1 MARRPQNGRRGDETR
16 HYGHGPRAGRKLPMH
31 RMAKPK
37 RSDKAAADGAMT
49 MADLAKLAGVSKI
62 TVSRALSE
70 NGVVSAQTRDK
81 VRALAAE
88 HGYKLNVSARNLR
101 LRQSHTIAVIVEM
114 TPSVNRPMSDPYP
127 LELLGGIAQ
136 ELATANYSV
145 LLTTR
150 QGALAPAVQA
160 ADAVILLGQGAK
172 QQAVHLF
179 DRLRLPMVVW
189 GAPGADDAHVVVG
202 SDNRLG
208 GASVAERF
216 VSLGR
221 HHPVFLGDTDHAEMA
236 ERHAG
241 FVQHLKKH
249 GITPFVVNHKAF
261 TAESGF
267 DAVHALLRKKTR
279 FDAVFAI
286 NDLLAMG
293 AVRALIEAGLRVPE
307 DVSVIGY
314 DDTPLGASFI
324 PALSSVHQNWHEGGV
339 LLARKALALFRGE
352 AVASETL
359 PSRLVVRAT

>member
-1 MARRPQNGRRGDETR
+1 MPKSRRN
-16 HYGHGPRAGRKLPMH
+16 
-31 RMAKPK
+31 
-37 RSDKAAADGAMT
+37 DKADAAPEGALT
-49 MADLAKLAGVSKI
+49 MADLARLAGVSKI

-70 NGVVSAQTRDK
+70 NGIVAAGTRDK

-114 TPSVNRPMSDPYP
+114 KPSVNRPMSDPYP

-150 QGALAPAVQA
+150 PGALAPAVQA

-189 GAPGADDAHVVVG
+189 GAPSADDAHVVVG
-202 SDNRLG
+202 SDNRQG
-208 GASVAERF
+208 GAAVAERF

-241 FVQHLKKH
+241 FVKHLKTH
-249 GITPFVVNHKAF
+249 GIAPIIIDHKAF

-267 DAVHALLRKKTR
+267 EAVAGLLRRKVR

-286 NDLLAMG
+286 SDLLAMG
-293 AVRALIEAGLRVPE
+293 AVRALVEAGLRVPE
-307 DVSVIGY
+307 DVTVIGY
-314 DDTPLGASFI
+314 DDTPIGAAFI
-324 PALSSVHQNWHEGGV
+324 PPLTSVHQNWHEGGV

-352 AVASETL
+352 KVASETL
-359 PSRLVVRAT
+359 PSRLVVRTT

>member
-1 MARRPQNGRRGDETR
+1 MPKFRRN
-16 HYGHGPRAGRKLPMH
+16 
-31 RMAKPK
+31 
-37 RSDKAAADGAMT
+37 DKAAAAPEGALT
-49 MADLAKLAGVSKI
+49 MADLARLAGVSKI

-70 NGVVSAQTRDK
+70 NGIVAAGTRDK

-114 TPSVNRPMSDPYP
+114 KPSVNRPMSDPYP

-150 QGALAPAVQA
+150 PGALAPAVQA

-189 GAPGADDAHVVVG
+189 GAPSADDAHVVVG
-202 SDNRLG
+202 SDNRQG
-208 GASVAERF
+208 GAAVAERF

-241 FVQHLKKH
+241 FVKHLKTH
-249 GITPFVVNHKAF
+249 GIAPIIIDHKAF

-267 DAVHALLRKKTR
+267 EAVAGLLRRKVR

-286 NDLLAMG
+286 SDLLAMG

-307 DVSVIGY
+307 DVTVIGY
-314 DDTPLGASFI
+314 DDTPIGAAFI
-324 PALSSVHQNWHEGGV
+324 PPLTSVHQNWHEGGV

-352 AVASETL
+352 KVASETL
-359 PSRLVVRAT
+359 PSRLVVRTT

>member
-1 MARRPQNGRRGDETR
+1 MSSSK
-16 HYGHGPRAGRKLPMH
+16 RKEKSAPVG
-31 RMAKPK
+31 
-37 RSDKAAADGAMT
+37 GATMT
-49 MADLAKLAGVSKI
+49 MADLAELAGVSKI
-62 TVSRALSE
+62 TVSRALAE
-70 NGVVSAQTRDK
+70 NGIVSAGTRDK

-101 LRQSHTIAVIVEM
+101 LGQSHTIAVIVEM

-127 LELLGGIAQ
+127 LELLGGISQ
-136 ELATANYSV
+136 ELATVNYSV

-150 QGALAPAVQA
+150 AGALAPAVQA

-189 GAPGADDAHVVVG
+189 GAPSADDAHVVVG
-202 SDNRLG
+202 SDNRQS

-221 HHPVFLGDTDHAEMA
+221 RHPVFIGDTDHPEMA

-241 FVQHLKKH
+241 FSEWLKAH
-249 GITPFVVNHKAF
+249 GIAPVVIGHKAF
-261 TAESGF
+261 TAETGI
-267 DAVHALLRKKTR
+267 DAVQSLLRKKVR
-279 FDAVFAI
+279 FDAIFAC
-286 NDLLAMG
+286 NDLIAMG
-293 AVRALIEAGLRVPE
+293 AIRALTELGHRVPD

-314 DDTPLGASFI
+314 DDTPLGAAFI
-324 PALSSVHQNWHEGGV
+324 PPLTSVHQNWRDGGI

-352 AVASETL
+352 TVTSETL

>member
-1 MARRPQNGRRGDETR
+1 MPKFRRN
-16 HYGHGPRAGRKLPMH
+16 
-31 RMAKPK
+31 
-37 RSDKAAADGAMT
+37 DKAAAAPEGALT
-49 MADLAKLAGVSKI
+49 MADLARLAGVSKI

-70 NGVVSAQTRDK
+70 NGIVAAGTRDK

-114 TPSVNRPMSDPYP
+114 KPSVNRPMSDPYP

-150 QGALAPAVQA
+150 PGALAPAVQA
-160 ADAVILLGQGAK
+160 ADAVILLGQGAR

-189 GAPGADDAHVVVG
+189 GAPGADEAHVVVG
-202 SDNRLG
+202 SDNRQG
-208 GASVAERF
+208 GASAAERF
-216 VSLGR
+216 VALGR

-241 FVQHLKKH
+241 FVKHLKTH
-249 GITPFVVNHKAF
+249 GIAPIIIDHKAF

-267 DAVHALLRKKTR
+267 EAVAGLLRKKTR

-307 DVSVIGY
+307 DVTVIGY
-314 DDTPLGASFI
+314 DDTPLGAAFI
-324 PALSSVHQNWHEGGV
+324 PPLTSVHQNWHEGGV

-352 AVASETL
+352 KVTSETL
-359 PSRLVVRAT
+359 PSRLVVRTT

>member
-1 MARRPQNGRRGDETR
+1 MSKSG
-16 HYGHGPRAGRKLPMH
+16 
-31 RMAKPK
+31 
-37 RSDKAAADGAMT
+37 RSDKSSSTKMGPMT
-49 MADLAKLAGVSKI
+49 MADLARIAGVSKI

-70 NGVVSAQTRDK
+70 NGIVSASTRDK
-81 VRALAAE
+81 VRALAAQ

-101 LRQSHTIAVIVEM
+101 LRQSHTVAVIVEM

-136 ELATANYSV
+136 ELATVNYSV

-189 GAPGADDAHVVVG
+189 GAPSPGDERIVVG
-202 SDNRLG
+202 SDNRQG

-221 HHPVFLGDTDHAEMA
+221 RHPVFLGNTDHAEIA

-241 FVQHLKKH
+241 FVELLRTH
-249 GITPFVVNHKAF
+249 GIAPMIVNHKAF
-261 TAESGF
+261 TAESGIE
-267 DAVHALLRKKTR
+267 AVQSLLRKKAR
-279 FDAVFAI
+279 FDAIFAC

-293 AVRALIEAGLRVPE
+293 AIRALIELGLRVPE

-314 DDTPLGASFI
+314 DDTPLGAAFI
-324 PALSSVHQNWHEGGV
+324 PPLSSMHQNWRDGGI
-339 LLARKALALFRGE
+339 LLARKALALFRAE
-352 AVASETL
+352 PVHSETL
-359 PSRLVVRAT
+359 PSRLVVRST